1 MKTKKENTGET
12 RILEKTLESLEVGRQ
27 TPKSVLILLLLLY
40 FAAAFFGDLI
50 KKTGTG
56 SRSVNLS
63 FHLLFFPASFLIMLM
78 NDHIERRKQQQC
90 QHC

>member
-40 FAAAFFGDLI
+40 FAAAFAMSMTAG
-50 KKTGTG
+50 
-56 SRSVNLS
+56 R
-63 FHLLFFPASFLIMLM
+63 
-78 NDHIERRKQQQC
+78 
-90 QHC
+90 